1 MSQNE
6 KDRLYKWAV
15 LNGKQNNEGNC
26 FTKIDKNQESYYEK
40 YEDREYLTEY
50 TFQTVPELRKEL
62 QKLWQN
68 DECMKQIETV
78 VIVAAMK
85 NCTKMYE
92 DNDTN
97 EVMEQQLKP
106 YIYNF

>member
-1 MSQNE
+1 MSENE

-15 LNGKQNNEGNC
+15 LNSKRNNEGNC

-50 TFQTVPELRKEL
+50 KFQTVPELREEL
-62 QKLWQN
+62 QKLWPN
-68 DECMKQIETV
+68 EECMKQIETV

-85 NCTKMYE
+85 NCKKIYE
-92 DNDTN
+92 NNNIN
-97 EVMEQQLKP
+97 EVMEEQLKP